1 MLHLRLYGSS
11 GTLTEV
17 GDQLE
22 RSGIASH
29 LTLSRALRP
38 GHALLTAEVHPES
51 ADAVVNLLQSR
62 GVEEENAVLTR
73 RDEIWPA
80 PARRA
85 TTSLIWADVLG
96 TAIQNA
102 RSVARYLV
110 FMVAA
115 GVIAGFGVLYDNSTL
130 IVGAM
135 AVSPDTLPI
144 TAACVGLVTRRRRL
158 ARRGLATL
166 AVGLGVTC
174 LTALVLAAV
183 LDLFDGIPSG
193 FSVGESSL
201 SDLTTVNSAIVG
213 VALAAGVA
221 GMLAVETR
229 ASAAVG
235 VAISVTT
242 IPAAAYL
249 GVAAGVGAAGK
260 VPGTLAVLGVNV
272 ALLLVGGSATLL
284 AQRWLAQRAR
294 EARTPGTRVSRPDAA
309 ESLSPRVP
317 DR

>member
-1 MLHLRLYGSS
+1 
-11 GTLTEV
+11 
-17 GDQLE
+17 
-22 RSGIASH
+22 
-29 LTLSRALRP
+29 
-38 GHALLTAEVHPES
+38 
-51 ADAVVNLLQSR
+51 VNLLQSR
-62 GVEEENAVLTR
+62 GIVENVARTR

-80 PARRA
+80 PTRQG
-85 TTSLIWADVLG
+85 TTSLVWADVLG

-102 RSVARYLV
+102 RSVARYLI
-110 FMVAA
+110 FMMAA

-135 AVSPDTLPI
+135 AVSPDTLAI
-144 TAACVGLVTRRRRL
+144 TAACVGFVTGRGRLGLRGLVTL
-158 ARRGLATL
+158 GL
-166 AVGLGVTC
+166 GLGVAC
-174 LTALVLAAV
+174 LTALVLAAL
-183 LDLFDGIPSG
+183 LDLFNGIPAD

-249 GVAAGVGAAGK
+249 GVAAGVGEVGK

-272 ALLLVGGSATLL
+272 TLLLASGMATLL
-284 AQRWLAQRAR
+284 VQRRLTGRDRA
-294 EARTPGTRVSRPDAA
+294 APA
-309 ESLSPRVP
+309 
-317 DR
+317 

>member
-22 RSGIASH
+22 RSGTARH

-38 GHALLTAEVHPES
+38 GHALLTAEVRPES
-51 ADAVVNLLQSR
+51 ADAVVELLQSR
-62 GVEEENAVLTR
+62 GVAEENVVITR
-73 RDEIWPA
+73 REEIWPA

-85 TTSLIWADVLG
+85 TTSLIWADVLA

-110 FMVAA
+110 FMLSA
-115 GVIAGFGVLYDNSTL
+115 GVIAGFGVLYDNITL

-144 TAACVGLVTRRRRL
+144 TAACVGIVTRRGRL

-166 AVGLGVTC
+166 GLGLAVTC
-174 LTALVLAAV
+174 LTAFALAAT
-183 LDLFDGIPSG
+183 LDLFDGIPSS
-193 FSVGESSL
+193 FTVGASSL

-249 GVAAGVGAAGK
+249 GVAAGVGEASK
-260 VPGTLAVLGVNV
+260 VPGTLAVLAVNV
-272 ALLLVGGSATLL
+272 TLLLASGTATLL
-284 AQRWLAQRAR
+284 VQRLVKERAR
-294 EARTPGTRVSRPDAA
+294 ADRT
-309 ESLSPRVP
+309 
-317 DR
+317 

>member
-1 MLHLRLYGSS
+1 VLHLRLYGSS
-11 GTLTEV
+11 GV
-17 GDQLE
+17 VADIGDELE
-22 RSGIASH
+22 GSGTARHS
-29 LTLSRALRP
+29 TVARALRP
-38 GHALLTAEVHPES
+38 GHALLTAEIRPEA
-51 ADAVVNLLQSR
+51 ADALVALLRER
-62 GVEEENAVLTR
+62 GFAEENVVLSR
-73 RDEIWPA
+73 SEEIWPA
-80 PARRA
+80 PGRRA
-85 TTSLIWADVLG
+85 TTSLIWADVLA
-96 TAIQNA
+96 TAIQNS

-110 FMVAA
+110 FMLAA
-115 GVIAGFGVLYDNSTL
+115 GVIAGFGVLYDNVTL

-135 AVSPDTLPI
+135 AVSPDTLPL
-144 TAACVGLVTRRRRL
+144 TAACVGLVTGRRRL

-174 LTALVLAAV
+174 LTALTLAAA
-183 LDLFDGIPSG
+183 LNLFNGIPSD
-193 FSVGESSL
+193 FTVGESAL

-249 GVAAGVGAAGK
+249 GVAAGVGEPGK

-272 ALLLVGGSATLL
+272 SLLLLSGAATLL
-284 AQRWLAQRAR
+284 VQQRLARPDRAR
-294 EARTPGTRVSRPDAA
+294 PSRRPDGA
-309 ESLSPRVP
+309 ELTR
-317 DR
+317 R

>member
-11 GTLTEV
+11 AVV
-17 GDQLE
+17 GDVGEQLDV
-22 RSGIASH
+22 SGAARH
-29 LTLSRALRP
+29 VTLSRGLRQ
-38 GHALLTAEVHPES
+38 GHSLLTAEVHPES
-51 ADAVVNLLQSR
+51 ADAVVKLLQDR
-62 GVEEENAVLTR
+62 GVAEESVVLTR

-80 PARRA
+80 PTRRA

-110 FMVAA
+110 FMTAA

-144 TAACVGLVTRRRRL
+144 TAACVGLVTRRGRL

-183 LDLFDGIPSG
+183 LDVFDAIPSG
-193 FSVGESSL
+193 FTVGESSL

-249 GVAAGVGAAGK
+249 GVAAGVGEPGK
-260 VPGTLAVLGVNV
+260 VPGSLAVLAVNV
-272 ALLLVGGSATLL
+272 TLLLLSGAATLL
-284 AQRWLAQRAR
+284 VQRRLAGQGGAP
-294 EARTPGTRVSRPDAA
+294 RTRRPDAA
-309 ESLSPRVP
+309 EFGR
-317 DR
+317 R

>member
-11 GTLTEV
+11 GTLVDV
-17 GDQLE
+17 GEELE
-22 RSGIASH
+22 GSGTARH
-29 LTLSRALRP
+29 LTLVRALQP
-38 GHALLTAEVHPES
+38 GHALLTAEVRPES
-51 ADAVVNLLQSR
+51 ADAVVDLLQRR
-62 GVEEENAVLTR
+62 GVAQDDVVLTR
-73 RDEIWPA
+73 RDEIWPT
-80 PARRA
+80 PGRRA
-85 TTSLIWADVLG
+85 TTSLIWADVLA

-110 FMVAA
+110 FMIAA
-115 GVIAGFGVLYDNSTL
+115 GVIAGFGVLYDNITL

-144 TAACVGLVTRRRRL
+144 TAVCVGFVTGRRRL
-158 ARRGLATL
+158 ARRGLGTL

-174 LTALVLAAV
+174 LTALALAAV
-183 LDLFDGIPSG
+183 LDLFNGIPSG
-193 FSVGESSL
+193 FTVGESSL

-249 GVAAGVGAAGK
+249 GVAAGVGEASK
-260 VPGTLAVLGVNV
+260 VPGALAVLAVNV
-272 ALLLVGGSATLL
+272 TLLLASGVATLL
-284 AQRWLAQRAR
+284 VQRWLTRGDRERRA
-294 EARTPGTRVSRPDAA
+294 PPRP
-309 ESLSPRVP
+309 
-317 DR
+317 

>member
-22 RSGIASH
+22 QSGTARH

-38 GHALLTAEVHPES
+38 GHALLTAEVRPES
-51 ADAVVNLLQSR
+51 ADAVVDLLQSR
-62 GVEEENAVLTR
+62 GVTEENVVITR
-73 RDEIWPA
+73 REEIWPA
-80 PARRA
+80 PGRRA
-85 TTSLIWADVLG
+85 ATSLIWADVLA

-110 FMVAA
+110 FMLSA
-115 GVIAGFGVLYDNSTL
+115 GVIAGFGVLYGNITL

-144 TAACVGLVTRRRRL
+144 TAACVGLVTRRSRL
-158 ARRGLATL
+158 ARRGLVTL
-166 AVGLGVTC
+166 GLGLAVTC
-174 LTALVLAAV
+174 LTSFALAAT
-183 LDLFDGIPSG
+183 LDLLDGIPSG
-193 FSVGESSL
+193 FTVGESSL
-201 SDLTTVNSAIVG
+201 SDLTTVNSAIIG

-249 GVAAGVGAAGK
+249 GVAAGVGEAGK
-260 VPGTLAVLGVNV
+260 VPGTLAVLAVNV
-272 ALLLVGGSATLL
+272 TLLLASGTATLL
-284 AQRWLAQRAR
+284 VQRLVKQRS
-294 EARTPGTRVSRPDAA
+294 RTERT
-309 ESLSPRVP
+309 
-317 DR
+317 